1 MKRIEVLANFLGCKI
16 EDLIEGYR
24 EEVFETKDGKEYLVL
39 TDEEADK
46 EFYNYEESSIEELG
60 LDLFTDWALD
70 LFTDWAKD
78 YIIENCLDTDWFDEY
93 MKESYA
99 IYCDDIELEKSSSD
113 EYENRLE
120 EEMADVDC
128 ETKEDYIEYLCG
140 RYENGVEWFQDNFG
154 SSELNHVINDYNL
167 IDIDEVINYIR
178 NTDGRNILASYDGVE
193 NEEEEYFIYR
203 IN

>member
-1 MKRIEVLANFLGCKI
+1 MERIEALANFLGCKI
-16 EDLIEGYR
+16 EDLTEGYR

-46 EFYNYEESSIEELG
+46 EFYNYEENLIDELG
-60 LDLFTDWALD
+60 LDSFTEWARE
-70 LFTDWAKD
+70 
-78 YIIENCLDTDWFDEY
+78 YIVENCLDTDWFNEQ
-93 MKESYA
+93 MEESFA

-140 RYENGVEWFQDNFG
+140 NYSDGFEWFNSNFG

-167 IDIDEVINYIR
+167 IDIDKVINYIR
-178 NTDGRNILASYDGVE
+178 NTDGRNILASYDNVE
-193 NEEEEYFIYR
+193 NEEGEYFIYR